1 MPAHVGTRAA
11 ECKWEHGPER
21 RRSAEIVHD
30 YGRRLMRKRFTAKV
44 RLDGKTA
51 TSLEVPSSVVHAL
64 GPSRRPPVRITVGG
78 HTYRTTVAAYGNQF
92 FVPLN
97 RENRTAAG
105 VKAGDTVAVSIEI
118 DDAIRIVEVPDDFAK
133 AMKAKQ
139 RTFFDALAFSHQREY
154 VQWIASAKRAD
165 TRARRVERAIEM
177 LSEQRTSPR

>member
-1 MPAHVGTRAA
+1 
-11 ECKWEHGPER
+11 
-21 RRSAEIVHD
+21 
-30 YGRRLMRKRFTAKV
+30 MRKRFTATV

-133 AMKAKQ
+133 AMKTKQ
-139 RTFFDALAFSHQREY
+139 RTFFDSLSFSHQREY

>member
-1 MPAHVGTRAA
+1 
-11 ECKWEHGPER
+11 
-21 RRSAEIVHD
+21 
-30 YGRRLMRKRFTAKV
+30 MRKRFTATV

-78 HTYRTTVAAYGNQF
+78 HTYRTTVAAYGDQF

-105 VKAGDTVAVSIEI
+105 VKAGETVAVSIEI
-118 DDAIRIVEVPDDFAK
+118 DDAIRVVEVPDDFAK
-133 AMKAKQ
+133 AMKTKQ
-139 RTFFDALAFSHQREY
+139 RAFFDTLSFSHQREY

-165 TRARRVERAIEM
+165 TRARRVERAVEM
-177 LSEQRTSPR
+177 LSEKRTSPR

>member
-1 MPAHVGTRAA
+1 MLALAPP
-11 ECKWEHGPER
+11 ECKWETARAAGSP
-21 RRSAEIVHD
+21 EIVHD

-105 VKAGDTVAVSIEI
+105 VKAGDTVAVTIEI
-118 DDAIRIVEVPDDFAK
+118 DDAIRVVEVPDDFAK

-165 TRARRVERAIEM
+165 TRARRVERAVEM